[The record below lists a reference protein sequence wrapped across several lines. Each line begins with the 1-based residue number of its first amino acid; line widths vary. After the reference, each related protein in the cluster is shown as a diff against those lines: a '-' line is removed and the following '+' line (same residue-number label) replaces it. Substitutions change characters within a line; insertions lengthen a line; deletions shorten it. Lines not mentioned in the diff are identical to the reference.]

1 MSKATSSL
9 SLAAGRVHAIAS
21 NTFREA
27 VRHRAFIAMA
37 AVGAGLLLFSMILSE
52 LAVTGQVR
60 RVLLD
65 FGLFATSLFGLV
77 AAIGLGAALVRRD
90 LERKTVYTLLSKP
103 VPRYQFLLGKFAG
116 MVGVIWLGLFALTLI
131 WFLVLAWQGHEVSGE
146 LVKAIILIAAES
158 LLVASIAT
166 MFSSMSSAIM
176 TALLSGGVVVV
187 GRLVGTVEGML
198 TSTSK
203 RAFFEKNPEFRWV
216 GELLT
221 GIWPDLSVFNT
232 SQQVLLEVPI
242 PAEYVIQ
249 GVLYSVACAGIF
261 LSIGVLAI
269 SRRDFV

>member
-1 MSKATSSL
+1 M
-9 SLAAGRVHAIAS
+9 
-21 NTFREA
+21 
-27 VRHRAFIAMA
+27 
-37 AVGAGLLLFSMILSE
+37 
-52 LAVTGQVR
+52 
-60 RVLLD
+60 
-65 FGLFATSLFGLV
+65 
-77 AAIGLGAALVRRD
+77 
-90 LERKTVYTLLSKP
+90 
-103 VPRYQFLLGKFAG
+103 
-116 MVGVIWLGLFALTLI
+116 
-131 WFLVLAWQGHEVSGE
+131 
-146 LVKAIILIAAES
+146 
-158 LLVASIAT
+158 
-166 MFSSMSSAIM
+166 
-176 TALLSGGVVVV
+176 V